1 MTPEFAREATMAP
14 SDRLVW
20 PPQGS
25 LRAYVDLSIAHWRV
39 ASYTRRAP
47 EDHLEDEPE
56 PDPPVNAVEPVE
68 ELDGSGGS
76 RPS

>member
-1 MTPEFAREATMAP
+1 MAP
-14 SDRLVW
+14 SDRLTW

-39 ASYTRRAP
+39 ASYLRGAP
-47 EDHLEDEPE
+47 PRGEPE
-56 PDPPVNAVEPVE
+56 PDPPAEAAEPE
-68 ELDGSGGS
+68 DGLGGAGAH